1 MIYTSYFSSKAP
13 RERKVS
19 IAKWPP
25 RYFAGLRAKLF
36 APSNPKA
43 EDWEAAYK
51 QDLLTRFPSADIL
64 HSYLESIEAEV
75 KNPILCCF
83 EADKNECHR
92 SILAAFIKEQLK
104 RDIEEWESKDAKQ
117 GTLL

>member
-1 MIYTSYFSSKAP
+1 MILTSYFNSKAP

-25 RYFAGLRAKLF
+25 RYWQGVRAKLF

-43 EDWEAAYK
+43 EDWAAAYRK
-51 QDLLTRFPSADIL
+51 DLEIRFPSAQSL
-64 HSYLESIEAEV
+64 EEYLASIEVEV
-75 KNPILCCF
+75 KNPILCCY

-92 SILAAFIKEQLK
+92 SILAVFVKEKLDV
-104 RDIEEWESKDAKQ
+104 DIFEWVSNEPKQ
-117 GTLL
+117 GSLL